1 MSEFVEKYINP
12 EDEYYRDLKNS
23 LDTAREEGEAEGIIK
38 GKIEGK
44 LEEKIEI
51 ARKMLAMEMPIDTII
66 QLTGLS
72 EEQIK
77 SLK

>member
-12 EDEYYRDLKNS
+12 EDEYFRDLKNS

-38 GKIEGK
+38 GK

>member
-1 MSEFVEKYINP
+1 MSEFVEKYINQ
-12 EDEYYRDLKNS
+12 EYEYFRDLKNS

-38 GKIEGK
+38 GK

-51 ARKMLAMEMPIDTII
+51 VRKMLAMEMPIDTII